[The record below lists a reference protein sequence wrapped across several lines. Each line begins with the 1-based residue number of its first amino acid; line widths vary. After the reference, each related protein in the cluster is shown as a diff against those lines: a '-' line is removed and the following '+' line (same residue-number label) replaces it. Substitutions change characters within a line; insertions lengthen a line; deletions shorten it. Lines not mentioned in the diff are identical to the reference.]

1 MQKRNRWASLL
12 RQGAQFPGLSPVHLF
27 GLVYTALALVAL
39 LQEAA
44 SPLGLQKEIWSY
56 NKSWHGLPSQSSLRL
71 CCKPHAGLW
80 QEPHRDQHR
89 GWTHPPNQDKILENT
104 VRSYKPCRLTGVS
117 RQCDGALMPFF
128 IVVEDWLCLTV
139 PTMPLEIKSSLL
151 FGLVNRTTCHPSN
164 SVGPALVFVQAT
176 HLIKRNV
183 THF

>member
-27 GLVYTALALVAL
+27 GLVYKALVLVAL

-80 QEPHRDQHR
+80 QEPRRDQHR
-89 GWTHPPNQDKILENT
+89 GWTHPPKPRQDFGKH
-104 VRSYKPCRLTGVS
+104 RSYKPCWLTGAS
-117 RQCDGALMPFF
+117 RQCDTPFF
-128 IVVEDWLCLTV
+128 VVLGDWLGLTV
-139 PTMPLEIKSSLL
+139 PTMALEI
-151 FGLVNRTTCHPSN
+151 
-164 SVGPALVFVQAT
+164 
-176 HLIKRNV
+176 RNP
-183 THF
+183 HCYWDR